1 VIQPRRPLALFAA
14 TLLGLGLAGCGTL
27 DRVASLNPFNRGGG
41 NKVIATRGER
51 IPLVAFNQQV
61 SVAENLRGT
70 SFFLPDPVAVES
82 WPQPS
87 GTPNAWTD
95 NVAAGASFQV
105 GWSARIGEESD
116 NKHYI
121 TATPVVAEGKVFTM
135 DAEAQVSAFDAAT
148 GRELW
153 RVDAAARAPRD
164 NEGFGGGLAYE
175 GGRLYVTSG
184 FRAVQA
190 LNPANG
196 SVVWRT
202 RTLAPVHD
210 APAAG
215 GGRVFAVDLDNQFQS
230 YDAATGRPD
239 WSYQAL
245 TEPARILKATAP
257 VITGDAVVGAFGSG
271 ELVAFRMTNGN
282 VLWNQTLSRGNQTNA
297 LSEIRSIA
305 GRPVV
310 AGGDVYAGSHS
321 GVFAAV
327 DLRTGAPRW
336 TLPVATITTPWP
348 AGEVVYVVSR
358 AGEVICASRATGQVY
373 WIADLNK
380 GIAKA
385 KDRSLYFGPIL
396 ASGRLLVGGS
406 NGYVIALDPRTGAQT
421 GRIEVNGPILMAP
434 IAAAGHVYVVT
445 DEGTLVAIR

>member
-1 VIQPRRPLALFAA
+1 MITSRRPLAVVAM

-27 DRVASLNPFNRGGG
+27 GKVASLNPFKGSGG
-41 NKVIATRGER
+41 NKVIATKGER
-51 IPLVAFNQQV
+51 IPLVAFNQKV
-61 SVAENLRGT
+61 EVAENLRGT
-70 SFFLPDPVAVES
+70 AFLLPDPVPLGA

-95 NVAAGASFQV
+95 NVAAGAGLQI

-116 NKHYI
+116 NRHYV
-121 TATPVVAEGKVFTM
+121 TATPVVAEGKVFAM
-135 DAEAQVSAFDAAT
+135 DAEARVTAFDAAS

-153 RVDAAARAPRD
+153 RVDAAARLPRD
-164 NEGFGGGLAYE
+164 NEGFGGGLAFD

-190 LNPANG
+190 LDANTG
-196 SVVWRT
+196 AVVWRT
-202 RTLAPVHD
+202 RTNAPVHD
-210 APAAG
+210 APAVG

-230 YDAATGRPD
+230 FDAATGRPD

-245 TEPARILKATAP
+245 TEPARILRATSP
-257 VITGDAVVGAFGSG
+257 VVTGDAVVGAFASG

-282 VLWNQTLSRGNQTNA
+282 VLWSQTLSRSNRTNA

-310 AGGDVYAGSHS
+310 SQGDVFAGSHS

-336 TLPVATITTPWP
+336 TLPITTITTPWP
-348 AGEVVYVVSR
+348 AGEVVYIVSR
-358 AGEVICASRATGQVY
+358 AGEVICASRASGQVY
-373 WIADLNK
+373 WITDLNK
-380 GIAKA
+380 GIEKA
-385 KDRSLYFGPIL
+385 KNRSLYVGPVL
-396 ASGRLLVGGS
+396 ASGRLLVAGS
-406 NGYVIALDPRTGAQT
+406 NGYVIALDPRTGAET
-421 GRIEVNGPILMAP
+421 ARLDVRAPVLIAP

-445 DEGTLVAIR
+445 DEASLVAIR